1 MKKTFGK
8 IPTYKG
14 DWSSGVTVKEKFRF
28 TYKGS
33 EFQAL
38 RDDLTTPPL
47 DEENELNDGWIY
59 ISNGT
64 DAYLAA
70 EKIAANEKAIADEA
84 QARELAINAEATS
97 RENADEI
104 HDTRILE
111 LEKAQWPLVVT
122 LELSSELLEY
132 TGADQSVNATYR
144 VKHKGALKKPNT
156 LTLTKDGVD
165 LGVAVVQENVTPV
178 TVNKLGTIEFVLTA
192 KAHSYYGYHSEET
205 ADIITGTA
213 KKSLQMVLPIY
224 AGFGK
229 SAADVIVDA
238 NKLSVRTIAA
248 GTYSKTAAADG
259 VNFFILVPA
268 TFAKLTSFTMGG
280 APFVMETSTIT
291 AGKFNQSYTQYK
303 SGATYNTGA
312 TVNIKAS

>member
-1 MKKTFGK
+1 MDNIVEHGRKDTKENALASENKNKIFFPTDDDCIVMGGK
-8 IPTYKG
+8 AYG
-14 DWSSGVTVKEKFRF
+14 DQTAVR
-28 TYKGS
+28 
-33 EFQAL
+33 
-38 RDDLTTPPL
+38 
-47 DEENELNDGWIY
+47 
-59 ISNGT
+59 
-64 DAYLAA
+64 
-70 EKIAANEKAIADEA
+70 EKINLED
-84 QARELAINAEATS
+84 S
-97 RENADEI
+97 
-104 HDTRILE
+104 RILE
-111 LEKAQWPLVVT
+111 LEKSQWPLVVT
-122 LELSSELLEY
+122 LDLSSELLEY
-132 TGADQSVNATYR
+132 TGTDQSVNATYR

-156 LTLTKDGVD
+156 LTLTKDGAD
-165 LGVAVVQENVTPV
+165 LGVAVVQENTTPV
-178 TVNKLGTIEFVLTA
+178 TVNKLGTTEFVLTA
-192 KAHSYYGYHSEET
+192 RAHSYYGYHSEET

-229 SAADVIVDA
+229 SATDVTIDA
-238 NKLSVRTIAA
+238 NKLSVRTTAA
-248 GTYSKTAAADG
+248 GTYTKTAAADG